1 MPTHELKLPERL
13 FRQGVFVRASEGA
26 EEDLLELS
34 FSSDAPIRTY
44 WGVEILGHDEGEI
57 DLDFIGSGRAPLLID
72 HRATV
77 ENQVG
82 VIERVE
88 IKNGKGRA
96 WVRFGKSELAQEI
109 KQRVL
114 DGELTNV
121 SVGYQIR
128 KARLEEE
135 HDDDLNVYRIT
146 CWTPH
151 EISIVSV
158 PADPSVGVGRSRSG
172 EKLVS
177 IALERKAAAMPAPLE
192 IENPETGPSEEEL
205 AQIRSKTAENEAKR
219 IREIEATAAEWN
231 CRDIAAEA
239 IRSGM
244 SSGDFSTKVLML
256 QGERG
261 QEKISGAADIGL
273 SQKERK
279 QFSFVRA
286 LNALGNPTNAQ
297 YREAAK
303 FEFECSEEAG
313 KKRGKQGE
321 GILVPSDVMRAD
333 MSGQTRNLSTGT
345 IGAGGALVSD
355 NLLASS
361 FVELLRKRAVVMGM
375 GARMLHDL
383 EGNFKIPR
391 MVGGATAYWV
401 GESDDVT
408 KSAEAFDQIELSPH
422 TLGAFTDYSRRLL
435 IQSSLDVEAMV
446 RDDLARVIGLEI
458 SRAALH
464 SDGSG
469 ETPKGIAATTGI
481 NSTTFAA
488 NAPTFEEVV
497 AMETAVATDD
507 ADIGALGY
515 VLNAAM
521 RGSFKTT
528 EKAAGTAQFI
538 WEQGNTVNGYNTGI
552 SNQVLDHNGFF
563 GNWADLLI
571 ALWTGVDLTVDPF
584 TQSTS
589 GTVRVVAMQDVD
601 FAVRHPQ
608 SFCHSFK
615 A

>member
-13 FRQGVFVRASEGA
+13 FRQGSFVRAQEGA

-44 WGVEILGHDEGEI
+44 WGVEILGHETSEI
-57 DLDFIGSGRAPLLID
+57 DLEFIGSGRAPLLID
-72 HRATV
+72 HRASV
-77 ENQVG
+77 DHQVG

-96 WVRFGKSELAQEI
+96 WVRFGKSERAQEI

-146 CWTPH
+146 RWTPH

-158 PADPSVGVGRSRSG
+158 PADPSVGVGRSQSEG
-172 EKLVS
+172 AVVS

-192 IENPETGPSEEEL
+192 IENPNTGPSEEEL
-205 AQIRSKTAENEAKR
+205 AQIRSKTAEDEAKR

-231 CRDIAAEA
+231 CRDIANDA

-273 SQKERK
+273 SQKERT

-286 LNALGNPTNAQ
+286 LNALANPANSQ

-538 WEQGNTVNGYNTGI
+538 WEQGNTVNGYNTGV

>member
-1 MPTHELKLPERL
+1 MPTPDLRLPEEM
-13 FRQGVFVRASEGA
+13 FRQGAFVRAEEGA
-26 EEDLLELS
+26 EEELLELS
-34 FSSDAPIRTY
+34 FSSDEPVRTP
-44 WGVEILGHDEGEI
+44 WCVEILGHESDEV

-77 ENQVG
+77 ANQVG
-82 VIERVE
+82 VIERV
-88 IKNGKGRA
+88 KVKGGKGRA
-96 WVRFGKSELAQEI
+96 YVRFGKTELAQEI
-109 KQRVL
+109 RQRVL
-114 DGELTNV
+114 DGELTNI
-121 SVGYQIR
+121 SVGYR
-128 KARLEEE
+128 VHKARLEEE
-135 HDDDLNVYRIT
+135 CDDGLNVYRVT
-146 CWTPH
+146 HWTPH

-177 IALERKAAAMPAPLE
+177 IALERKAASMPKPIE
-192 IENPETGPSEEEL
+192 IDEQNTGPSEEEL
-205 AQIRSKTAENEAKR
+205 AEIRAKAAEEESKR
-219 IREIEATAAEWN
+219 IREIEATAAAWH
-231 CRDIAAEA
+231 CRDLVADAV
-239 IRSGM
+239 RSGL
-244 SSGDFSTKVLML
+244 SAADFSTKVLMAM
-256 QGERG
+256 GERG
-261 QEKISGAADIGL
+261 QEKLSAAADIGM
-273 SQKERK
+273 STKERK

-286 LNALGNPTNAQ
+286 LNALAHPTNTKF
-297 YREAAK
+297 REAAK

-321 GILVPSDVMRAD
+321 GILVPADVMRAD
-333 MSGQTRNLSTGT
+333 VTGQTRNLATTS
-345 IGAGGALVSD
+345 IAAGGALVAE

-361 FVELLRKRAVVMGM
+361 FVELLRKRAVVMNM

-383 EGNFKIPR
+383 QGTFKIPR
-391 MVGGATAYWV
+391 MIGGATAYWV

-408 KSAEAFDQIELSPH
+408 KSAETFDQIEMSPH

-488 NAPTFEEVV
+488 TTPTFAEVV
-497 AMETAVATDD
+497 EMETAVAVDD
-507 ADIGALGY
+507 ADVGALGY
-515 VLNAAM
+515 IINAQM

-528 EKAAGTAQFI
+528 EKAVGTAQFI
-538 WEQGNTVNGYNTGI
+538 WEQGNTVNGYNTGV
-552 SNQVLDHNGFF
+552 SNQVLDSNGFF

-608 SFCHSFK
+608 SFCHSFNS
-615 A
+615 